1 MLEKIRK
8 STHPSAPEVSQV
20 WLPLVSEL
28 LYSLRTRVLAHLP
41 RNMQGQTFV
50 TGLILSQ
57 LLLTCLA
64 GICTGNAKYY
74 RYVRAETKLEV
85 RGEQWFRVASYK
97 WLCMLSRLICVQLF
111 ATLWTIV
118 HHAPLSMVFSRQ
130 EY

>member
-1 MLEKIRK
+1 
-8 STHPSAPEVSQV
+8 
-20 WLPLVSEL
+20 
-28 LYSLRTRVLAHLP
+28 
-41 RNMQGQTFV
+41 MQGQTFV

-57 LLLTCLA
+57 LPLTCLA